1 MIITITNNKG
11 GTGKSTTAQNLSIGL
26 ALKGKKVLL
35 VDFDPQCNTSN
46 TFKVNNSY
54 TILDVLTNKC
64 NISDAIHHLNNIDV
78 ISSDINLTS
87 YEKYINIDTN
97 FELTKHKQLAMYL
110 EPIKNNYDFIV
121 IDTAPN
127 LSQLTI
133 NAIYTSDF
141 VLIPLLADIYSIEGL
156 ANIKRLLD
164 QITSNTDN
172 KNVKISGLLITH
184 YKSQTI
190 VNQSLK
196 DTLNNIANQLNTKV
210 YKSFIRDS
218 IIFSD
223 SQASNDVCLLKY
235 PTHNASVDYIDFINE
250 FLNDMEV

>member
-54 TILDVLTNKC
+54 TILDVLTDKC
-64 NISDAIHHLNNIDV
+64 NISDAIHHLNYIDV
-78 ISSDINLTS
+78 IASDVNLTS
-87 YEKYINIDTN
+87 YEKFINIDTN
-97 FELTKHKQLAMYL
+97 YELTKHKQLKMYL
-110 EPIKNNYDFIV
+110 EPIKNNYDFII

-133 NAIYTSDF
+133 NAIYSSDYI
-141 VLIPLLADIYSIEGL
+141 LIPLLADMYSIEGL

-164 QITSNTDN
+164 QITTNTDN
-172 KNVKISGLLITH
+172 KDVKISGLLITH
-184 YKSQTI
+184 YKSNTI
-190 VNQSLK
+190 VNQSLS
-196 DTLNNIANQLNTKV
+196 DSLNNIATQLNTKV

-250 FLNDMEV
+250 FLKDMEV

>member
-110 EPIKNNYDFIV
+110 EPIKTTMI
-121 IDTAPN
+121 
-127 LSQLTI
+127 
-133 NAIYTSDF
+133 
-141 VLIPLLADIYSIEGL
+141 LL
-156 ANIKRLLD
+156 
-164 QITSNTDN
+164 
-172 KNVKISGLLITH
+172 LLIQH
-184 YKSQTI
+184 PIY
-190 VNQSLK
+190 
-196 DTLNNIANQLNTKV
+196 
-210 YKSFIRDS
+210 
-218 IIFSD
+218 
-223 SQASNDVCLLKY
+223 
-235 PTHNASVDYIDFINE
+235 HN
-250 FLNDMEV
+250 